1 MEESDISNM
10 LSTHEGED
18 EDSLVFSVAQI
29 EYLREEFERQRRWV
43 TTLSAREKAA
53 LEELENTQNS
63 LSYRVGRFLTWPLRR
78 IEKLFRRRKHR
89 IVHFVEGDEEV
100 DETVNLFPSS
110 ILITPE
116 LLPES
121 GERQKPD
128 ILVEDILLTVRS
140 HSLTVN
146 AARDMILDA
155 SYGMESEELDEAL
168 NRVMSHILR
177 VGEYLPSV
185 RNVFVASIRSLAQR
199 DTIAA
204 IRFGEKWIEE
214 IPDERAY
221 RTLVQLHGRSGNF
234 TRPIELLRKIPRDEW
249 RREQTNRFSIASRIM
264 EHGLDVTFPTFKQIE
279 PDSRS
284 IIYHASQSMPHT
296 TSGYA
301 IRTHGLVTALNDK
314 DWKVRVHLRHGYPLD
329 RGDFKGDV
337 VSSAEELDGTQYIF
351 HPSSDDSLSDLMD
364 YSEVFNFSGLERY
377 QGQAVRTLMRQAEET
392 KPALIHSASNFVV
405 GLAGAEAAKLL
416 GIPSIYEIRGFWHLT
431 QATKREGY
439 EQSDHYLLSEKLE
452 IETAMKSD
460 HVFAITTSLRDILID
475 AGVDADKIT
484 VLPNAVDPERFDIVP
499 RDEELERELGY
510 GGKVVLGYIGSFVE
524 YEGLDLLLEAVA
536 KLKGEI
542 GDTFRLLMVGDGSIF
557 ENLRRMTR
565 FLQIEDIVRFT
576 GRIPFDEV
584 QRYYSLIDIVPLP
597 RKGLRVCELVSPLKP
612 FEAMGTGK
620 VLITSDV
627 AALAEIVDDGVTGLL
642 HRKDDADHLAEKLSE
657 AIQDEELRNRLGTQ
671 AREWVCETH
680 SWEVISSRVT
690 EVYEQLS
697 GYQSD
702 DID

>member
-1 MEESDISNM
+1 M
-10 LSTHEGED
+10 
-18 EDSLVFSVAQI
+18 
-29 EYLREEFERQRRWV
+29 
-43 TTLSAREKAA
+43 
-53 LEELENTQNS
+53 
-63 LSYRVGRFLTWPLRR
+63 
-78 IEKLFRRRKHR
+78 
-89 IVHFVEGDEEV
+89 
-100 DETVNLFPSS
+100 NLFPSS

-314 DWKVRVHLRHGYPLD
+314 DWKVRVHLRHGYTLD